1 MSLRCGL
8 FDSTE
13 IVQTI
18 DGYPQGNKAET
29 ADFFAHALAGL
40 SGNGIP
46 PTPADAFKV
55 TANGSMAVSVAP
67 GYCYINGYHAWDD
80 ETAALTIPD
89 ASAARSVYVSM
100 RLNLLNGEITLISDT
115 AFTRAESIYD
125 LALARIDIPANSAA
139 ITADMVT
146 DLRGNS
152 NYCGILQKIT
162 DATATEIWNH
172 LLGNIQQVSLGGT
185 GASTPVSA
193 RANLEIGK
201 VLASGLSLKPGDSLT
216 VPGVSNYNLFLMRP
230 SGSATPWLLW
240 KNGNRITGN
249 GSYSTASNMWISAM
263 SFTISGD
270 VLTFANYSQIAYS
283 MTNGS
288 AGNPTN
294 TATVV
299 SIVGLI

>member
-13 IVQTI
+13 IVQTV

-80 ETAALTIPD
+80 ETATITISN
-89 ASAARSVYVSM
+89 ASAARSVYISM

-152 NYCGILQKIT
+152 NYCGVLQKIT
-162 DATATEIWNH
+162 DGAATEIWNY
-172 LLGNIQQVSLGGT
+172 LSGNVQPINLGGT
-185 GASTPVSA
+185 GATTVPA
-193 RANLEIGK
+193 AKDNLGRGK
-201 VLASGLSLKPGDSLT
+201 VLYTGTLAAGESAS
-216 VPGVSNYNLFLMRP
+216 VPGIHDYYLYRIKF
-230 SGSATPWLLW
+230 SGDNTTLLAVKWGTQVIRGIGGYATE
-240 KNGNRITGN
+240 
-249 GSYSTASNMWISAM
+249 SNMWINTVGFSVSGETVTLGAALQV
-263 SFTISGD
+263 SIGTGASHTITTS
-270 VLTFANYSQIAYS
+270 TKTIQQIA
-283 MTNGS
+283 
-288 AGNPTN
+288 
-294 TATVV
+294 
-299 SIVGLI
+299 GLL

>member
-13 IVQTI
+13 IVQTV

-80 ETAALTIPD
+80 ETTALTIPN

-162 DATATEIWNH
+162 DTTATEIWNY
-172 LLGNIQQVSLGGT
+172 LSGNVQPINLGGT
-185 GASTPVSA
+185 GATTAPAAKNNLGRGTVLYEGTLAAGKSASAPGIHDYYLYRIKFSGDNTPLLAVKWGTQVI
-193 RANLEIGK
+193 RGIG
-201 VLASGLSLKPGDSLT
+201 G
-216 VPGVSNYNLFLMRP
+216 Y
-230 SGSATPWLLW
+230 ATE
-240 KNGNRITGN
+240 
-249 GSYSTASNMWISAM
+249 SNMWLNTVGFSVSGETVTLGAALQVSISTGT
-263 SFTISGD
+263 SHTITTS
-270 VLTFANYSQIAYS
+270 TKTIQQ
-283 MTNGS
+283 
-288 AGNPTN
+288 
-294 TATVV
+294 
-299 SIVGLI
+299 IVGLL